1 MMSSTMMTSWIRMKK
16 ALPVRSKMVDQAI
29 PSEQWVMTSHLI
41 FRQEWEGWEEALLLE
56 EV

>member
-1 MMSSTMMTSWIRMKK
+1 MSSTMMTSWIRMKK